1 MIFKLN
7 RVAELGFT
15 EYHLQ
20 LSGQSR
26 ACVFFVYAY
35 RVLIVKSKRSQFKA
49 YLDFFPDVNE
59 CEFVRS
65 TDSLHPNDPCSHQ
78 CENLPG
84 SYRCYCKDGYQL
96 TGDRCKGNSWEMFS
110 RVLSYNCST
119 LSTLFVLPTLV
130 HWIAI
135 YPVDYPVDS
144 VIHLS
149 INWGQRKCTRKC
161 QYGKWLLT
169 AYGVS

>member
-20 LSGQSR
+20 LSGQSG
-26 ACVFFVYAY
+26 ACVFFFYANESLLW
-35 RVLIVKSKRSQFKA
+35 RVKKVNLKHTLI
-49 YLDFFPDVNE
+49 FFPDVNE

-84 SYRCYCKDGYQL
+84 SYRCSCKDGYQL
-96 TGDRCKGNSWEMFS
+96 TGDRCKGNNWEKFS
-110 RVLSYNCST
+110 RVLSYCLGLFNST
-119 LSTLFVLPTLV
+119 HRVNHYPADSMVCFTNTLPLDSDLSCG
-130 HWIAI
+130 
-135 YPVDYPVDS
+135 
-144 VIHLS
+144 LS
-149 INWGQRKCTRKC
+149 GE
-161 QYGKWLLT
+161 
-169 AYGVS
+169 